1 MPSCHHRLVGMRRRY
16 KDKIYVYYQ
25 CPQSIIHSD
34 ICGNKALYKE
44 PQIEGALLVAI
55 PQLIKTSAPYLSS
68 SILQLYLQC
77 HKDYQKW
84 SLVGKYQ
91 YWHFLLKSVLLPAI
105 SSRSSNLLNP
115 TATQKLNAKLLSALL
130 KDSSL
135 NDSKNN
141 KLFTETNYV
150 IPIENVQLNENY
162 ALKFSNN

>member
-1 MPSCHHRLVGMRRRY
+1 M
-16 KDKIYVYYQ
+16 
-25 CPQSIIHSD
+25 
-34 ICGNKALYKE
+34 
-44 PQIEGALLVAI
+44 AI

-115 TATQKLNAKLLSALL
+115 TATQKLNAKLHSALL